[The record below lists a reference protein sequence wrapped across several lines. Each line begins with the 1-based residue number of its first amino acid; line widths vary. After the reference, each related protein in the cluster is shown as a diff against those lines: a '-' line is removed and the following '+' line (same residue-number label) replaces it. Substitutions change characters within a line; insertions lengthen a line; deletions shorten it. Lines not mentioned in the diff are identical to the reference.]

1 MSDSAMLSPA
11 KIAEAVGASPAK
23 VKKAIETLGLQPAA
37 KKGVCCFYDEA
48 AVAKIRASLK

>member
-1 MSDSAMLSPA
+1 MLSPA
-11 KIAEAVGASPAK
+11 KLAEAVGASPAK
-23 VKKAIETLGLQPAA
+23 LKKAIETLGLQPSA